1 MLLPRGRTDQPI
13 GSQAITY
20 LLTVVMPVICWY
32 TGTQPPSFFF
42 MMRYMTPKLNYAAT
56 IGYFAAA
63 ILTGGLVYVGNSHHR
78 LADSNEALSAD
89 VQALV
94 EAYLTSDKDC
104 YLLAPK
110 PKDWLIWEEMPHK
123 IKS

>member
-1 MLLPRGRTDQPI
+1 MK
-13 GSQAITY
+13 S
-20 LLTVVMPVICWY
+20 
-32 TGTQPPSFFF
+32 
-42 MMRYMTPKLNYAAT
+42 KLNYAAT

-63 ILTGGLVYVGNSHHR
+63 MLTGGLVYLGH
-78 LADSNEALSAD
+78 SNHKLSESNDELTAE

-110 PKDWLIWEEMPHK
+110 PDDFIIWEEMPYK
-123 IKS
+123 KMI

>member
-1 MLLPRGRTDQPI
+1 
-13 GSQAITY
+13 
-20 LLTVVMPVICWY
+20 
-32 TGTQPPSFFF
+32 
-42 MMRYMTPKLNYAAT
+42 MMRYMTPKLNYVAT

-63 ILTGGLVYVGNSHHR
+63 ILTGGLVYLGHSNHR
-78 LADSNEALSAD
+78 LSDSNDELTAE

-123 IKS
+123 IRS

>member
-1 MLLPRGRTDQPI
+1 
-13 GSQAITY
+13 
-20 LLTVVMPVICWY
+20 
-32 TGTQPPSFFF
+32 
-42 MMRYMTPKLNYAAT
+42 MTSKLNYAAT

-63 ILTGGLVYVGNSHHR
+63 ILTGGLVYLGYSNNR
-78 LADSNEALSAD
+78 LADTNDALSAD
-89 VQALV
+89 IQLLV

-110 PKDWLIWEEMPHK
+110 PNDWLIWEEMPYK